1 MPETTAGNDRMGDS
15 FCIETERLLLSRLS
29 LDDAGLMLAIWN
41 DPVFIRFV
49 GDRGIRTFDDA
60 RLAMQEGVFR
70 LYAEHG
76 FGPYRMSLKSAGAAV
91 GICGLFRRDGL
102 ADTDIGF
109 STLPQYCGRG
119 YGFEAASAVV
129 EHARIDVRLTR
140 LTALVSPQNVA
151 SVRLIEK
158 LGMMFEKMIRIPG
171 DAADVRLYAM
181 PLNK

>member
-1 MPETTAGNDRMGDS
+1 MGAS
-15 FCIETERLLLSRLS
+15 FRIDTERLELCRLT

-41 DPVFIRFV
+41 DPAFIRFV
-49 GDRGIRTFDDA
+49 GDRGIRTIDEA
-60 RLAMQEGVFR
+60 RVALEEGAFR

-76 FGPYRMSLKSAGAAV
+76 IGPYRMTLKSDGCAV

-129 EHARIDVRLTR
+129 AHARVDARLNR
-140 LTALVSPQNVA
+140 LTALVSPQNIA

-158 LGMMFEKMIRIPG
+158 LGMMFEKMVRIPG
-171 DAADVRLYAM
+171 DTADVRLYAM
-181 PLNK
+181 PLTD